1 MEWVVGVKPMKMKF
15 SGRECAMFQFF
26 VAQEARQSQP
36 EELGQGVDR
45 IFQSDFP
52 LCFLTSFTT
61 FWIIRPPCTFGP
73 YHLLYNI
80 SKIFCVSTKLWIAIY
95 CLIFSDFVLKEDL
108 LLVHLFAIYIQFTD
122 CKFRS
127 TYSWSILKL
136 STYYFWYYILWNRHS

>member
-36 EELGQGVDR
+36 EELGQGVYR

-80 SKIFCVSTKLWIAIY
+80 YKLFCISTFTLFWKKTYYLFIY
-95 CLIFSDFVLKEDL
+95 LLFIYSIHWLQIQKHLFMIYTETKYL
-108 LLVHLFAIYIQFTD
+108 LLL
-122 CKFRS
+122 
-127 TYSWSILKL
+127 ILHIMKQTFIIH
-136 STYYFWYYILWNRHS
+136 SLWTCF